1 LLRESAASSGESAT
15 LLDIIGRE
23 SRRLNGLITDFLA
36 FTGPSQRNTMR
47 LDVAG
52 LLRDVA
58 EAVRAGEA
66 RGKGVE
72 VELAPLTALMAEG
85 DGEQIKQVIWN
96 LVRNAVQAT
105 PAGGKV
111 RIDGFEQ
118 IRHEFRYVVVT
129 VVDTGAGIAPGIVE
143 KIFNPFFTTKEGGTG
158 LGLSISQRIVHQ
170 HKGFIEVR
178 QAPGKGCAFSV
189 FLPASSPG
197 NGEGGGDG

>member
-1 LLRESAASSGESAT
+1 
-15 LLDIIGRE
+15 
-23 SRRLNGLITDFLA
+23 
-36 FTGPSQRNTMR
+36 MR
-47 LDVAG
+47 LDVAA

-72 VELAPLTALMAEG
+72 VELAPLKALMVEG
-85 DGEQIKQVIWN
+85 DGEQLKQVAWN

-118 IRHEFRYVVVT
+118 IRHGFRYVVVM

-170 HKGFIEVR
+170 HKGFIEIR
-178 QAPGKGCAFSV
+178 QAPGKGSAFSV
-189 FLPASSPG
+189 FLPAASQW
-197 NGEGGGDG
+197 NGKARGDA